1 MAANDDTFREEPK
14 TITAKDRMEALLM
27 ATMNEE
33 NASLCA
39 PDQPALR
46 KVFEMNAAL
55 FRRLA
60 S

>member
-1 MAANDDTFREEPK
+1 MAANADTFTGDK
-14 TITAKDRMEALLM
+14 VLTARDRTEALLM
-27 ATMNEE
+27 AAVNDERAE
-33 NASLCA
+33 LCA
-39 PDQPALR
+39 PDQPAVR

>member
-27 ATMNEE
+27 AAVNDER
-33 NASLCA
+33 AVLCD
-39 PDQPALR
+39 PNQPAVR

>member
-1 MAANDDTFREEPK
+1 MAANDETFREEPK
-14 TITAKDRMEALLM
+14 TITPKDRMEALLM
-27 ATMNEE
+27 AAVNDERAE
-33 NASLCA
+33 QCG
-39 PDQPALR
+39 PGQPALR